1 MHCYR
6 LSFTAPIHIDSRGDA
21 FHERTESF
29 IHSDTLSAALL
40 SAWAL
45 LDPNNAEQRAITP
58 PFRISSAFPFYQDHY
73 FLPRAMNTLAIKLPE
88 GRLKEAKELGVK

>member
-6 LSFTAPIHIDSRGDA
+6 LTFTAPFHIDSRGDA
-21 FHERTESF
+21 FHERSESF

-45 LDPNNAEQRAITP
+45 LEPEDIEQRAADP
-58 PFRISSAFPFYQDHY
+58 PFKLSSAFPF
-73 FLPRAMNTLAIKLPE
+73 
-88 GRLKEAKELGVK
+88 